1 MMTPPEPFNDSV
13 YLRITVVDKAGMV
26 RVDRIGGRARGAEVM
41 HVSALPIG
49 VQHKLAVLSMR
60 DYTPPTELV
69 VGIGRRIDRDTFWI
83 FQPED

>member
-1 MMTPPEPFNDSV
+1 MMTPLEPFKDSV
-13 YLRITVVDKAGMV
+13 YLRITVVDKAGIV
-26 RVDRIGGRARGAEVM
+26 RVDRIGGRAYGAEAM
-41 HVSALPIG
+41 HASALPID

-69 VGIGRRIDRDTFWI
+69 AGIGRRIDRDTFWI

>member
-1 MMTPPEPFNDSV
+1 MTPPEPFKDRV
-13 YLRITVVDKAGMV
+13 FLRITVVDKAGIV
-26 RVDRIGGRARGAEVM
+26 RVDCIGGRAHGAETM
-41 HVSALPIG
+41 HVSALPID

-69 VGIGRRIDRDTFWI
+69 AGIGRRIDRDTFWI

>member
-13 YLRITVVDKAGMV
+13 YLRITVVDKAGVV
-26 RVDRIGGRARGAEVM
+26 RVDRIGGRARSAEVM
-41 HVSALPIG
+41 HVSALPTD
-49 VQHKLAVLSMR
+49 VKHKLAVLSMR

-69 VGIGRRIDRDTFWI
+69 VGVGRRIDRDTFWI